1 MTRAARLLSALD
13 GALVASHLIND
24 GDLFGARGEQYVPT
38 LNLIDGMVKDEGKE
52 GEEGMGEHLT
62 GEEMAALCNARRVLL
77 RDKYL
82 DMLRASIGTFDK
94 RRQDIRAGVVF
105 QSAGGRKRITRHY
118 RAFSK
123 TLTGCRRPKRTR
135 SQGNHF

>member
-52 GEEGMGEHLT
+52 GEEGTGEHLT

-77 RDKYL
+77 GT
-82 DMLRASIGTFDK
+82 SIL
-94 RRQDIRAGVVF
+94 IC
-105 QSAGGRKRITRHY
+105 SAHPSGHSIKAARYKSREWS
-118 RAFSK
+118 SK
-123 TLTGCRRPKRTR
+123 AREEEKG
-135 SQGNHF
+135 